1 MSCLVCFQ
9 YLLFMQRFIQKCWI
23 VYYSAWLVSGSTQ
36 LFLVWPTVPT
46 LVPLFLSLRYL
57 QFFLF
62 LIKNPFYGWQLTE
75 FLYKASWLPLHLQ
88 FAGDIW
94 RGDPLSRALPLHQ
107 CYRILGRTPG
117 GQLSISSK
125 SIWEPNI
132 MTWFWS
138 SQGGWYIWHLWH
150 LQPRLPW
157 SRGTWSPWSPYHCRH
172 YFCPASQK

>member
-1 MSCLVCFQ
+1 MSYVVCFQ
-9 YLLFMQRFIQKCWI
+9 YLLNLQRFIQKCWI
-23 VYYSAWLVSGSTQ
+23 LFSMVGLSFQSAIFGFTYGACTTSWTPVIKVQ
-36 LFLVWPTVPT
+36 LHIICFG
-46 LVPLFLSLRYL
+46 
-57 QFFLF
+57 
-62 LIKNPFYGWQLTE
+62 NWQT
-75 FLYKASWLPLHLQ
+75 FQ
-88 FAGDIW
+88 GDIW

-157 SRGTWSPWSPYHCRH
+157 SRGTWSPWSPYHSRH